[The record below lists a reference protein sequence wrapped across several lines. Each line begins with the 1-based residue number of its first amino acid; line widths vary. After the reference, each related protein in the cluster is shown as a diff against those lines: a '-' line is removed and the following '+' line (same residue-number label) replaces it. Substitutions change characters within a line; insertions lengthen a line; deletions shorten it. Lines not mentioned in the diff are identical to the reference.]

1 MFNSF
6 SKCTIC
12 TSLERHMTKILNPDT
27 RAHFRKLK
35 LEHHER
41 QMLERSYYYKKRE
54 ASRKEPTK
62 YMSIIIDGMDQSKT
76 NLPHFTGRLP
86 KSLSAADLLKTHI
99 TGAICHGHGG
109 MYSFL
114 DINQFPHDPNLTID
128 VILRILEKTV
138 TTNSNR
144 LPPTLYLQAD
154 NCVRENKNQYVL
166 GFCELLVKERIFNEV
181 HLSFLPVGHTH
192 EDIDSKF
199 ASIADSLRTK
209 NVESVGSLLKVLEKP
224 EEIRSLFD
232 VRGWITPYLNKIVQ
246 ITNPL
251 YFKIKRIEDT
261 VKGYYKGNHND
272 VWKILPQNLLN
283 TLPNSKPSEVIP
295 SFDKINIENHEKLV
309 SSNQFMFSQDSSI
322 ADWQNFNETIK
333 QKKYKS
339 SPKWILPNLP
349 RQSDLQETSPIVV
362 PEQISSLMEK
372 EKRQLN
378 VKVIQKRKPT
388 QGQPSLPVVNPKKR
402 KLPTKTRSI
411 TTFVTILLTD
421 EEKKHTWLKIF
432 YEMCFSML
440 FMSLLLCLLMIFV
453 LLLKSLVIE
462 MLEFIA
468 FLIRNLLLMHIG
480 RLLMPISSMKALVSL
495 CIPKLF
501 MLETRN
507 LDAMFV

>member
-1 MFNSF
+1 MEKAFSLTDSVDKNRRFVFSSQDQLAQESEAEYWDDEVGLSCTSTEDEVGLSDSSSSGDLVGLSSSSSSEVLMNCSDGVDPEHFNSF

-138 TTNSNR
+138 TTN
-144 LPPTLYLQAD
+144 
-154 NCVRENKNQYVL
+154 
-166 GFCELLVKERIFNEV
+166 V

-378 VKVIQKRKPT
+378 NIMATGYRRRYEYPIGNFEET
-388 QGQPSLPVVNPKKR
+388 DTDTEYSDCDD
-402 KLPTKTRSI
+402 
-411 TTFVTILLTD
+411 FVCSD
-421 EEKKHTWLKIF
+421 
-432 YEMCFSML
+432 S
-440 FMSLLLCLLMIFV
+440 
-453 LLLKSLVIE
+453 
-462 MLEFIA
+462 
-468 FLIRNLLLMHIG
+468 G
-480 RLLMPISSMKALVSL
+480 R
-495 CIPKLF
+495 
-501 MLETRN
+501 
-507 LDAMFV
+507 